1 MKRCFTLIELLV
13 VIAIIAILAGMLL
26 PALNNAREKG
36 RTNNCLSNI
45 KQMGGY
51 CIFYSNDFDG
61 YLPFHKFTSNGVDY
75 GAFTTSNWG
84 FVDALVKHYNGGALN
99 KNLSMCDSN
108 VNALKARGSTISY
121 NTSYGINNYLAQ
133 GTMSHS
139 AYHKTFQVPIRKIS
153 KIPAPSRGAIMVENR
168 SHSVWAGCEATTTSA
183 ASDTHFVHNKKAN
196 VVFVDGHSETRG
208 YLGIPSGESSREAG
222 MTAGQSERL
231 NTYFHMGDLPLKK
244 VTIPGL

>member
-61 YLPFHKFTSNGVDY
+61 YLPFHKFTSNGIDY

-168 SHSVWAGCEATTTSA
+168 SHSVLFGQVVKQQLRALLVTLILFITKKQMLCLWMGIAKPEVIWESLPESPAGKPA
-183 ASDTHFVHNKKAN
+183 
-196 VVFVDGHSETRG
+196 
-208 YLGIPSGESSREAG
+208 
-222 MTAGQSERL
+222 
-231 NTYFHMGDLPLKK
+231 
-244 VTIPGL
+244 